1 MPNISLIFRQEITRV
16 ARREIRSQTLALRK
30 SSVQY
35 RREIAELKRQAA
47 KLKSEVTRLTRQ
59 SGNGTAPQTSPDESA
74 KPRFSAKSVV
84 AQRKRL
90 GISAADYGKLI
101 GVSGQTIYKW
111 EHGTSRPRNAQ
122 LSALASIRGLSK
134 TEAAARLEQMREKLP
149 KKRTPKR

>member
-30 SSVQY
+30 SSAQY

-47 KLKSEVTRLTRQ
+47 KLKSEVNRLTRQ
-59 SGNGTAPQTSPDESA
+59 SGNGIAPRQSPDESA

-90 GISAADYGKLI
+90 GISAADYGKLV
-101 GVSGQTIYKW
+101 GVSAQTIYAW
-111 EHGTSRPRNAQ
+111 EHGASRPRRAQ
-122 LSALASIRGLSK
+122 LTALGTVRTLGK
-134 TEAAARLEQMREKLP
+134 REAVTRIEQMRKKAP
-149 KKRTPKR
+149 KKQATRR